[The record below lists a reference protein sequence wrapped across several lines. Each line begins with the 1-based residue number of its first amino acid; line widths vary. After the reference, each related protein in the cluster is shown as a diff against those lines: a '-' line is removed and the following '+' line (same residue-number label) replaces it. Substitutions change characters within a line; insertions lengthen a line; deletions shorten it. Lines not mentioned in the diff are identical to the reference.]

1 VRVAFKEWAVVV
13 DALSRG
19 DQIIVLRRGGISEDP
34 GGFTIEHERFLLYPT
49 LFHQQREL
57 VQRGAQDRYD
67 LIAPRLSPSQVSIEC
82 MVEMADWKPITSAA
96 AALALRNQHVWRD
109 EVIMERL
116 ERAGEGSLYAM
127 AVRVFRL
134 PLPVVLPI
142 QPHYGGCRSWVELD
156 VDVDVRGA
164 QPVLGDRDFAAK
176 LQQFEEIL
184 VRPETQ
190 TTHV

>member
-1 VRVAFKEWAVVV
+1 MRVAFKEWAVVV

-34 GGFTIEHERFLLYPT
+34 GGFTVEHERFLLYPT

-57 VQRGAQDRYD
+57 VHRGAQDRYD

-82 MVEMADWKPITSAA
+82 MAEMADWKPITSAA
-96 AALALRNQHVWRD
+96 AALALRNQHVWPD
-109 EVIMERL
+109 EVILERL
-116 ERAGEGSLYAM
+116 ERAVEGSLYAM

-142 QPHYGGCRSWVELD
+142 QPHYGGCRSWVTLPDPPESLTM
-156 VDVDVRGA
+156 R
-164 QPVLGDRDFAAK
+164 PVLSDREHAAREAAVK
-176 LQQFEEIL
+176 KALEAL
-184 VRPETQ
+184 
-190 TTHV
+190 